1 MELRTTLSSA
11 RPFRR
16 LGLIVVALTIAG
28 TPLAAV
34 AEPNPTLDP
43 DQPTMALVDAM
54 EFAVASDPAI
64 RLAEQAS
71 HASIGAIDQNR
82 GAFDLNLSAQLS
94 YDGAREYLTD
104 AQLEGERQKR
114 DLFRQ
119 LAVNLQRVAD
129 DLQDQLGGTGFV
141 WADCPQGLD
150 ITIGD
155 TPICISGR
163 TQAIFDLY
171 EDMANATN
179 NQDAAAALVE
189 ANRRVAGNTVDILNI
204 NAYAQRS
211 NLRNIGTVPSI
222 NGSLTTALDLRLTKL
237 FRSGIVL
244 EPGLILDGFQDNY
257 IGKPANPAFGGKGL
271 PDNVRSIL
279 GVTLDIPL
287 GKGRGKVSTAAAERA
302 AIASADAALAD
313 EAFAITTSV
322 ESTALAYWNLAA
334 AQAILALQQETEA
347 IQANLLDIGETLVAA
362 DEYAEADLHFLA
374 GRLELTRGRVS
385 AARES
390 VLRAR
395 VDLAR
400 VMGRELTTVDEAP
413 LAADELPRVPGDDE
427 RLPTIDEMVDAAL
440 QSRFDIAALRSRRTS
455 AEFLARGARFDLKRR
470 VDLQLAVGYAGLYEG
485 GDISRPDDLARGWWE
500 AVSDFS
506 AGPSYRLGLR
516 FELPFGNR
524 LARGLSVQA
533 HALDQ
538 QSRIEL
544 RDRERT
550 VTNRI
555 EQLSEALV
563 RAIEEGHRREES
575 VEHYRTTLGSD
586 IEIFRAGE
594 GSSIDVILTQ
604 ESLVNEEIQ
613 LISARAA
620 IAALATQLTFETG
633 RLVDCR
639 VADRQVTV
647 MSLNP
652 PGRLAA
658 LLGPPTAGDGGNV
671 DGSD

>member
-1 MELRTTLSSA
+1 MDLRTRLSSD
-11 RPFRR
+11 RPPLR
-16 LGLIVVALTIAG
+16 LAVIVAVLTIAG
-28 TPLAAV
+28 SPMVAV
-34 AEPNPTLDP
+34 AEPNPTLDG
-43 DQPTMALVDAM
+43 DQPALGLVEAM
-54 EFAVASDPAI
+54 EFAVASDPTI
-64 RLAEQAS
+64 RLAEQARS
-71 HASIGAIDQNR
+71 ASFGAVDQNR
-82 GAFDLNLSAQLS
+82 GAFDLNLSLQLS
-94 YDGAREYLTD
+94 YDGARQYLTD
-104 AQLEGERQKR
+104 AQLNAERQKR

-119 LAVNLQRVAD
+119 LAVNLQQVAD
-129 DLQDQLGGTGFV
+129 DLQNQLGGPGFV

-189 ANRRVAGNTVDILNI
+189 ANRRVAANTVDILNI
-204 NAYAQRS
+204 NAYAQRG
-211 NLRNIGTVPSI
+211 NLRNIGTVP
-222 NGSLTTALDLRLTKL
+222 NVDGSLTTALDLRLTKL
-237 FRSGIVL
+237 FRNGIVL
-244 EPGLILDGFQDNY
+244 EPGLILDGFQENF
-257 IGKPANPAFGGKGL
+257 IGKPTNPAFGGKGL

-302 AIASADAALAD
+302 AVATADAALAD

-334 AQAILALQQETEA
+334 AQAILALQQKTEA
-347 IQANLLDIGETLVAA
+347 IQADLLDVGETLVRA
-362 DEYAEADLHFLA
+362 DEYAEADLHFLR
-374 GRLELTRGRVS
+374 GRLELTRGRVA
-385 AARES
+385 AARED

-395 VDLAR
+395 INLAR
-400 VMGRELTTVDEAP
+400 VMGQQLVTVDEAP
-413 LAADELPRVPGDDE
+413 LAADELPRVPGADE
-427 RLPTIDEMVDAAL
+427 RLPTVDEMVDAAL
-440 QSRFDIAALRSRRTS
+440 QHRFDIAALRSRRTS
-455 AEFLARGARFDLKRR
+455 AELLARGARFDLKRK
-470 VDLQLAVGYAGLYEG
+470 VDLQLGVGYAGLYEG
-485 GDISRPDDLARGWWE
+485 GDISKPDDLVEGWWE
-500 AVSDFS
+500 ALSDFS

-533 HALDQ
+533 YALDR
-538 QSRIEL
+538 QSRIQL
-544 RDRERT
+544 RDLERT

-555 EQLSEALV
+555 DQLSEALL
-563 RAIEEGHRREES
+563 RATEEGRRREQS
-575 VEHYRTTLGSD
+575 VEFNRESLSSD

-613 LISARAA
+613 LISARAT

-639 VADRQVTV
+639 IADQRVTV

-658 LLGPPTAGDGGNV
+658 LLAPPTAGDGGSG